1 MSLTERLKALFV
13 ETAKAL
19 KGTARRV
26 FMAKTVRALGK
37 GGQRKAERELGW
49 SRQTVRKGE
58 HERRTGVECV
68 DAFALRGSKPIESRI
83 PNLREDIKAI
93 VDGQS
98 QTDPTFCTTRIY
110 RRITSAEVRRQ
121 LMLQK
126 GYSEEDVPSEETIR
140 VRLNA
145 MGYRPM
151 KVRKSK
157 PKKRS
162 PRPTPSLSR

>member
-1 MSLTERLKALFV
+1 MLLTERLKALFV
-13 ETAKAL
+13 ETAKTL

-26 FMAKTVRALGK
+26 FMAKAVRALGE

-58 HERRTGVECV
+58 HERRTGIECI

-83 PNLREDIKAI
+83 PNLRADIKAI

-121 LMLQK
+121 LMLQRS
-126 GYSEEDVPSEETIR
+126 YSEEDVPSEETIR

>member
-1 MSLTERLKALFV
+1 MELTERLKSLLI
-13 ETAKAL
+13 ETATTL

-26 FMAKTVRALGK
+26 FMAKAVRALGE
-37 GGQRKAERELGW
+37 GGQREAERELGW

-68 DAFALRGSKPIESRI
+68 DAFASRGAKPIESRL
-83 PNLREDIKAI
+83 PNLRADIQAI

-98 QTDPTFCTTRIY
+98 QTDPTFRTTRLY

-126 GYSEEDVPSEETIR
+126 GYAEEQVPSEETIR
-140 VRLNA
+140 GRLNA

-162 PRPTPSLSR
+162 PRPTPSLTR